1 MPKFLSTAPRPF
13 LYAVVIL
20 ALMLFTSYQLR
31 SAEFDRI
38 DGAPNII
45 ATYHTLLTVTALDE
59 SPAAEHF
66 FLPTVSLGRDIDKH
80 IPWGATRPT
89 SSGDFIYTSFY
100 SPGYVAPYLWFK
112 AWNLAITEHNLV
124 VFNFVLG
131 CLSTLILFLL
141 LNTLLRYNGFSPAL
155 AAIAAVAGCIISVF
169 SREALLS
176 NGVTYWCH
184 SLWQPLFLG
193 SLLCFLQYQT
203 SPSERGRKF
212 SAAVL
217 LALAFVGPLTEW
229 TGYIFN
235 AGLITLL
242 WVNGPKSSNS
252 RALALK
258 ILLATALAMALML
271 AHLILALG
279 LRATIGALL
288 ARFVARNASSGS
300 LTELIGGYGQSYGL
314 FLIGIVVILAIAS
327 FSRFHDAS
335 ATRRNVTLSLLIA
348 SAVPLAENLLLLQHA
363 SMFSFDR
370 LKFIAPSALL
380 IALAFASYKVTARIV
395 LAGVLAAA
403 ALQNFRAYR
412 SDIKL
417 FSAWSDISS
426 SDKRLAGDVLKEI
439 DPACTVFAS
448 SFEVRGYANLLFHHG
463 IHENATPEQAMT
475 FLRSDHGCALVY
487 LEGASVFDDDLPA
500 YTKATITRTNGE
512 SKTLLAA
519 TTQTTTPNTPLATTP

>member
-20 ALMLFTSYQLR
+20 TLLLFTSYQLR
-31 SAEFDRI
+31 SAEFDSI

-45 ATYHTLLTVTALDE
+45 ATYHTLLTITALDE
-59 SPAAEHF
+59 SPAAEHY

-89 SSGDFIYTSFY
+89 SSGDFIYTNFY
-100 SPGYVAPYLWFK
+100 SPGYVAPYFWFK
-112 AWNLAITEHNLV
+112 AWNLAITEHNLA

-155 AAIAAVAGCIISVF
+155 AAMAAVAGCIISVF

-193 SLLCFLQYQT
+193 ALLCFLQYQT

-212 SAAVL
+212 SAAAL

-235 AGLITLL
+235 AGLIALL
-242 WVNGPKSSNS
+242 WVNGQKSSDS
-252 RALALK
+252 RTLAIK
-258 ILLATALAMALML
+258 VLLITGLAMSLML

-300 LTELIGGYGQSYGL
+300 LAELIGGYGQSYGL

-335 ATRRNVTLSLLIA
+335 AARRNVTLSLLIA
-348 SAVPLAENLLLLQHA
+348 SAAPLAENLLLLQHA

-395 LAGVLAAA
+395 LAGVLA
-403 ALQNFRAYR
+403 
-412 SDIKL
+412 D
-417 FSAWSDISS
+417 
-426 SDKRLAGDVLKEI
+426 DVLKEI

-448 SFEVRGYANLLFHHG
+448 SFEVRGYANLLFHRG

-487 LEGASVFDDDLPA
+487 LEG
-500 YTKATITRTNGE
+500 T
-512 SKTLLAA
+512 
-519 TTQTTTPNTPLATTP
+519 